1 MNLFRRLGSNVL
13 ALLSIV
19 AVLAIVFSVLVGGL
33 SYYQQGQDRIE
44 AHSHIERE
52 AKAIGTYVVEAVLRN
67 DYQNI
72 LSFIGSWG
80 QDHGNVAGIS
90 IRVPNGFEIASYRG
104 SEPAGIPATE
114 RYVAFHKDR
123 EIATVELTYDIAN
136 LLDERHRTR
145 LELVPYIVAFTAI
158 LALILWVALMRL
170 VLLPMQRTDTQLN
183 ITAKELAGRNLE
195 LRQALRHAEVANKA
209 KTSLMSN
216 MSHELRTPLNAII
229 GFSETMKDSIFGP
242 MGNEQYEEYAEHIH
256 SSGTHLLQ
264 LINDILDVSAIEE
277 GKLELR
283 EGEIN
288 IVDTCEAAIRMI
300 APRARESDIALNG
313 INKQDL
319 PLLMADPLRLKQV
332 FINLISNAVKFT
344 PEHGSV
350 LCDAFTNDGGDMV
363 ITITDTGMGMD
374 DEGIE
379 KAMIKFGQV
388 DGSLSRTHEGTGLGL
403 PLTKGLVEM
412 HGGTLKI
419 TSELGEGTKVTV
431 RFPSERVIYIGA

>member
-350 LCDAFTNDGGDMV
+350 LCDAFINDGGDMV

>member
-44 AHSHIERE
+44 ASGHIERE

>member
-123 EIATVELTYDIAN
+123 EIATVELTYDITN

-195 LRQALRHAEVANKA
+195 LRQALQHAEVANKA